1 MRECRIMSELKW
13 KYRRFTCEEDQLQA
27 LLDEYGA
34 AGWRLHT
41 CKPIV
46 SVGALG
52 TGLIK
57 AFVVFEMVEQT
68 ETFEEIPDD
77 EPEGLAMRG

>member
-13 KYRRFTCEEDQLQA
+13 KYRCFTCEQDELQS
-27 LLDEYGA
+27 LLDEYGDM
-34 AGWRLHT
+34 GWRLHT
-41 CKPIV
+41 CEPIV
-46 SVGALG
+46 SVGTFG

-57 AFVVFEMVEQT
+57 AFVVLEMVEQI
-68 ETFEEIPDD
+68 ENLEEDSED